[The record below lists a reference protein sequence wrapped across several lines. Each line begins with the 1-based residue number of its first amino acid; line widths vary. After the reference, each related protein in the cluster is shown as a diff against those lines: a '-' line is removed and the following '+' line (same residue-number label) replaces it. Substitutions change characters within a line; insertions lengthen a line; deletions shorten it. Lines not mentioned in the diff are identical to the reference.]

1 LLGMFP
7 VTRLSTKQKIEPPNL
22 VLVIKESCS
31 NLGRDGAQHWL
42 FTLVPLMHKLAKSA
56 VL

>member
-1 LLGMFP
+1 MLGMFP